1 MKRLSALLIAIA
13 LILCGCGDTD
23 NDDIPEETTE
33 STEST
38 EPTPYPFFV
47 NNTEITAQPE
57 RVVCL
62 SPALTEI
69 IYEMGYGDRIIGRSS
84 YCDYPSDVKNAAD
97 LGSSANP
104 DIDAIIDL
112 LPDLVITS
120 TPIAS
125 KDTFTMEQAGIKTV
139 LIPAPTTLEGFS
151 SIYTSLGL
159 IFEGMFTG
167 TEKGEDTYSA
177 VSKALGNTDA
187 VNIGNFI
194 YVTENLTVA
203 GGDTFESAVLSCF
216 GSNIAKNESG
226 YGFDKAELIENQP
239 NIILLSDKYSVD
251 ELLEDEYYSQLDA
264 VVENRVI
271 FINNVY
277 FERPSARITILI
289 DGLLI
294 DFRNL
299 QMQETID
306 F

>member
-1 MKRLSALLIAIA
+1 MKRLSALLFVIAIM
-13 LILCGCGDTD
+13 LCGCKNAD
-23 NDDIPEETTE
+23 NDIPKETTE
-33 STEST
+33 STDSA
-38 EPTPYPFFV
+38 EPTPYPFTV
-47 NNTEITAQPE
+47 NGVEISARPE
-57 RVVCL
+57 KVVCL

-69 IYEMGYGDRIIGRSS
+69 IYELGYGDKIIGRSS
-84 YCDYPSDVKNAAD
+84 YCDYPSDVNKAAD
-97 LGSSANP
+97 LGSTANP
-104 DIDAIIDL
+104 NIDAIIDL
-112 LPDLVITS
+112 MPDLVITS

-177 VSKALGNTDA
+177 ISKILGNTDA
-187 VNIGNFI
+187 VNIGNFVYI
-194 YVTENLTVA
+194 TENLTVA

-216 GSNIAKNESG
+216 GNNIAKNETG
-226 YGFDKAELIENQP
+226 YGFDPAYLIDNQP
-239 NIILLSDKYSVD
+239 DIILLSDKYTIN
-251 ELLEDEYYSQLDA
+251 ELMENEYYSQLDA
-264 VVENRVI
+264 VTENRVI

-277 FERPSARITILI
+277 FERPSARILILT

-294 DFRNL
+294 DFDKL
-299 QMQETID
+299 QKQETID

>member
-1 MKRLSALLIAIA
+1 MKRLSVLLLAITV
-13 LILCGCGDTD
+13 ILCGCRDLD

-33 STEST
+33 SIVST
-38 EPTPYPFFV
+38 EPTPYPFFL
-47 NNTEITAQPE
+47 NDTEITSQPE

-69 IYEMGYGDRIIGRSS
+69 IYEMGYGDKIIGRSS
-84 YCDYPSDVKNAAD
+84 YCDYPSDVKQATD
-97 LGSSANP
+97 LGSTANP
-104 DIDAIIDL
+104 DIDAITDL

-125 KDTFTMEQAGIKTV
+125 KDTFTMEQAGVNTV

-151 SIYTSLGL
+151 SVYTSLGL

-187 VNIGNFI
+187 VNIGNFVYI
-194 YVTENLTVA
+194 TENLTVA

-216 GSNIAKNESG
+216 GNNIAKNEAG

-239 NIILLSDKYSVD
+239 DIILLSDKYTVED
-251 ELLEDEYYSQLDA
+251 LLYDEYYSQLDA
-264 VVENRVI
+264 VIENRII

-289 DGLLI
+289 DSLLI
-294 DFRNL
+294 DFDNL
-299 QMQETID
+299 QRREND
-306 F
+306 

>member
-1 MKRLSALLIAIA
+1 MKRLSALLLVISVM
-13 LILCGCGDTD
+13 LCGCS
-23 NDDIPEETTE
+23 NANNDIPEENTE
-33 STEST
+33 NTDSA
-38 EPTPYPFFV
+38 EPTPYPFTV
-47 NNTEITAQPE
+47 NGTVISAQPE

-84 YCDYPSDVKNAAD
+84 YCDYPSDVKKAAD
-97 LGSSANP
+97 LGSTANP
-104 DIDAIIDL
+104 NIDAIIDL
-112 LPDLVITS
+112 LPDLIITS

-125 KDTFTMEQAGIKTV
+125 KDMFTMEQAGVKTV

-167 TEKGEDTYSA
+167 TEKGEDTYSY
-177 VSKALGNTDA
+177 VSKAFGNTDA
-187 VNIGNFI
+187 VNIGNFVYI
-194 YVTENLTVA
+194 TENLTIA

-216 GSNIAKNESG
+216 GNNIAKAGSG
-226 YGFDKAELIENQP
+226 YGSDPSSLIENQP
-239 NIILLSDKYSVD
+239 DIILLSDKYTVN
-251 ELLEDEYYSQLDA
+251 ELMEDEYYSQLDA
-264 VVENRVI
+264 VVENRI
-271 FINNVY
+271 IYINNVY

-294 DFRNL
+294 DFSEL
-299 QMQETID
+299 QKQETID

>member
-13 LILCGCGDTD
+13 ITLCGCGDTD
-23 NDDIPEETTE
+23 NDDVPEETAETTT
-33 STEST
+33 SA

-47 NNTEITAQPE
+47 NDTEITAQPE

-84 YCDYPSDVKNAAD
+84 YCDYPSAVKNAAD

-125 KDTFTMEQAGIKTV
+125 KDTFTMEQAGVKTV

-194 YVTENLTVA
+194 YVTENLTIA

-216 GSNIAKNESG
+216 GSNIAKNELG

-239 NIILLSDKYSVD
+239 DTILLSNKYSIGD
-251 ELLEDEYYSQLDA
+251 LLQDEYYSQLDA
-264 VVENRVI
+264 VIENRVI

-299 QMQETID
+299 QRQETID

>member
-1 MKRLSALLIAIA
+1 MKRLSVLLLAIA
-13 LILCGCGDTD
+13 VMLCGCKSAD
-23 NDDIPEETTE
+23 NDIPDETTE
-33 STEST
+33 NTAAE

-47 NNTEITAQPE
+47 NGTEIAAQPE

-69 IYEMGYGDRIIGRSS
+69 IYEMGYGDKIVGRSS
-84 YCDYPSDVKNAAD
+84 YCDYPSDVKKADD

-104 DIDAIIDL
+104 DIDAIIDMM
-112 LPDLVITS
+112 PDLVITS

-125 KDTFTMEQAGIKTV
+125 KDTFAMERAGIRTV

-151 SIYTSLGL
+151 SIYMSLGL

-187 VNIGNFI
+187 VNIGSFV
-194 YVTENLTVA
+194 YVTENLTAA

-216 GSNIAKNESG
+216 GSNIAKSETG
-226 YGFDKAELIENQP
+226 YGFNRAELIEDQP
-239 NIILLSDKYSVD
+239 DIILLSDKYTVD
-251 ELLEDEYYSQLDA
+251 DLLEDEYYSQLDA

-294 DFRNL
+294 DFSN
-299 QMQETID
+299 MQRQEND
-306 F
+306 

>member
-1 MKRLSALLIAIA
+1 MKRLSVLLLAVAIM
-13 LILCGCGDTD
+13 LCGCRNAD
-23 NDDIPEETTE
+23 NDTPEETTE
-33 STEST
+33 STAAQ
-38 EPTPYPFFV
+38 EPAPYPFFV
-47 NNTEITAQPE
+47 NGTEIAKQPE

-69 IYEMGYGDRIIGRSS
+69 IYEMGYGDKIVGRSS
-84 YCDYPSDVKNAAD
+84 YCDYPSDVKKAAD

-104 DIDAIIDL
+104 DIDAIVDMM
-112 LPDLVITS
+112 PDLVITS
-120 TPIAS
+120 TQIAS
-125 KDTFTMEQAGIKTV
+125 KDTFAMEQSGIRTV

-151 SIYTSLGL
+151 SIYTSIGL

-167 TEKGEDTYSA
+167 TEKGEDTYSP

-187 VNIGNFI
+187 VNIGSFV
-194 YVTENLTVA
+194 YVTENLTAA

-216 GSNIAKNESG
+216 GSNIAKSGTG
-226 YGFDKAELIENQP
+226 YGFDIAELAEKQP
-239 NIILLSDKYSVD
+239 DTILLSDKYTVE

-264 VVENRVI
+264 VIENRVI
-271 FINNVY
+271 YIDNVY

-299 QMQETID
+299 QRQEND
-306 F
+306 

>member
-1 MKRLSALLIAIA
+1 MKKLSALLLAIA

-23 NDDIPEETTE
+23 NDDVPEETSETTT
-33 STEST
+33 SA
-38 EPTPYPFFV
+38 EPVPYPFFV
-47 NNTEITAQPE
+47 NDTEIAAQPE

-69 IYEMGYGDRIIGRSS
+69 IYEMGFGDKIIGRSS
-84 YCDYPSDVKNAAD
+84 YCDYPSNVKNTAD

-151 SIYTSLGL
+151 SIYASLGL

-177 VSKALGNTDA
+177 VSKALGNTEA
-187 VNIGNFI
+187 VNIGSFV

-216 GSNIAKNESG
+216 GSNIAKNGIG
-226 YGFDKAELIENQP
+226 YGFDKSELIENQP
-239 NIILLSDKYSVD
+239 DIILLSDKYSVND
-251 ELLEDEYYSQLDA
+251 LLNDEYYSQLNA
-264 VVENRVI
+264 VLENRVI

-299 QMQETID
+299 QRQEND
-306 F
+306 

>member
-1 MKRLSALLIAIA
+1 MKKLSVLLLAIT
-13 LILCGCGDTD
+13 IMLCGCRDLD
-23 NDDIPEETTE
+23 NGDIPEETTE
-33 STEST
+33 STVSE
-38 EPTPYPFFV
+38 EPVPYPFFV
-47 NNTEITAQPE
+47 NDTEIAAQPE

-62 SPALTEI
+62 SPALSEI

-84 YCDYPSDVKNAAD
+84 YCDYPSDVKKAAD

-125 KDTFTMEQAGIKTV
+125 KDTFTMEQAGVKTV

-151 SIYTSLGL
+151 SVYTSLGL

-187 VNIGNFI
+187 VNIGHFV

-216 GSNIAKNESG
+216 GSNIAKNDTG

-239 NIILLSDKYSVD
+239 DIILLSNKYTVED
-251 ELLEDEYYSQLDA
+251 LLEDEYYSQLDA
-264 VVENRVI
+264 VIENRVI
-271 FINNVY
+271 FINNIY
-277 FERPSARITILI
+277 FERPSARILILI

-294 DFRNL
+294 DFNNL
-299 QMQETID
+299 ERQEND
-306 F
+306 

>member
-1 MKRLSALLIAIA
+1 MKKLSALL
-13 LILCGCGDTD
+13 LIVTIMLCGCSGADD
-23 NDDIPEETTE
+23 NIPEETIDNTA
-33 STEST
+33 SG
-38 EPTPYPFFV
+38 EPTPYPFTV
-47 NNTEITAQPE
+47 NGVEISAQPE

-69 IYEMGYGDRIIGRSS
+69 IYEIGYGDRIVGRSS
-84 YCDYPSDVKNAAD
+84 YCDYPSEVKKAAD
-97 LGSSANP
+97 LGSTANP
-104 DIDAIIDL
+104 NIDAIIDL

-125 KDTFTMEQAGIKTV
+125 KDMFTMEQAGIKTV

-177 VSKALGNTDA
+177 ISKVLGNTDA
-187 VNIGNFI
+187 VNIGTFV
-194 YVTENLTVA
+194 YVTENLTIA

-216 GSNIAKNESG
+216 GSNIAKNETG
-226 YGFDKAELIENQP
+226 YGFDPAELVENQP
-239 NIILLSDKYSVD
+239 DIVLLSDKYTVA
-251 ELLEDEYYSQLDA
+251 ELMEDEYYSQLDA

-277 FERPSARITILI
+277 FERPSARLLILT

-294 DFRNL
+294 DFDTL
-299 QMQETID
+299 QKQETID